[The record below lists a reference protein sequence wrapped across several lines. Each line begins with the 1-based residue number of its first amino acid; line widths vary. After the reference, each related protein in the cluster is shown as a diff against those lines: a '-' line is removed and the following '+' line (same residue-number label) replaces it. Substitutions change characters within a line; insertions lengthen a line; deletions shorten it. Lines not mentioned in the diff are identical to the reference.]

1 MSTSNANA
9 IYRVVLGMDDT
20 YICPDHS
27 TDPHSVR
34 FGAAPRFYP
43 LDVVMALLRLK
54 SPPLSPNNMDR
65 NGSQL
70 RASSPRSVV
79 DVWRD
84 SRGDTNAPAR

>member
-1 MSTSNANA
+1 MSTTNANP

-27 TDPHSVR
+27 TDPNPLR
-34 FGAAPRFYP
+34 FGASPRFYP

-54 SPPLSPNNMDR
+54 SPPSPLTNMDR
-65 NGSQL
+65 NGPQL
-70 RASSPRSVV
+70 RASSPRGVA